1 MKKYIIL
8 ILVVSTI
15 ISCNSGNDEKKDQ
28 FKLENGEIII
38 SKYINEQPQIIR
50 KAEKI
55 DGVEKNIYEK
65 EYYEDGNLLKEG
77 PLKDDKRDGMWKSYY
92 RDGGTLWS
100 EGEFTDG
107 MREGIT
113 KSYHP
118 NGQVRYAGSFT
129 NGKKFGEW
137 RFYDENGELLE
148 IKYFQS
154 EPPIE

>member
-8 ILVVSTI
+8 ILAVLTI
-15 ISCNSGNDEKKDQ
+15 ASCNLGNDGKKDQ
-28 FKLENGEIII
+28 FKLENGEMII

-50 KAEKI
+50 KAEKT
-55 DGVEKNIYEK
+55 DGVEKNVYEK

-77 PLKDDKRDGMWKSYY
+77 PLKDDKRNGMWKSYY
-92 RDGGTLWS
+92 RDGTLWS
-100 EGEFTDG
+100 EGEFIDG

-113 KSYHP
+113 RSYHP

-129 NGKKFGEW
+129 DGKKSGEW